1 MGTKILITGGS
12 GMIGQALSV
21 ALSQKGHQVSH
32 LSRHPSTDASY
43 PSFKWDI
50 GSRYID
56 PRALKVDVIIHLS
69 GEGIANNRWTE
80 KQKQKL
86 MAELDKIPQKQSI
99 EIESVKLDEGVL
111 KSITELNQKA
121 AAIIQDFG
129 KIYVR
134 KKEIELDIISMDE
147 FLVQGQEELAATNK
161 ELRDILD
168 ALDEQYPQGR
178 INLQDGTIQYQ
189 PGAPTRKQQQAE
201 QQAQQQKQSSGNGMK
216 VVKE

>member
-1 MGTKILITGGS
+1 
-12 GMIGQALSV
+12 
-21 ALSQKGHQVSH
+21 
-32 LSRHPSTDASY
+32 
-43 PSFKWDI
+43 
-50 GSRYID
+50 
-56 PRALKVDVIIHLS
+56 
-69 GEGIANNRWTE
+69 
-80 KQKQKL
+80 

-99 EIESVKLDEGVL
+99 EIELVKLDEKVL
-111 KSITELNQKA
+111 ESINELNQKA
-121 AAIIQDFG
+121 AAIIQEFG

-178 INLQDGTIQYQ
+178 INIQDGTIQYQ
-189 PGAPTRKQQQAE
+189 PGAPTRKQQAE
-201 QQAQQQKQSSGNGMK
+201 QQAQQAQQPASSGMK

>member
-1 MGTKILITGGS
+1 
-12 GMIGQALSV
+12 
-21 ALSQKGHQVSH
+21 
-32 LSRHPSTDASY
+32 
-43 PSFKWDI
+43 
-50 GSRYID
+50 
-56 PRALKVDVIIHLS
+56 
-69 GEGIANNRWTE
+69 
-80 KQKQKL
+80 

-99 EIESVKLDEGVL
+99 EIELVKLDEDVL
-111 KSITELNQKA
+111 KSITELNEKA
-121 AAIIQDFG
+121 ASIIQEFG

-178 INLQDGTIQYQ
+178 VNLQDGTIQYQ
-189 PGAPTRKQQQAE
+189 PGAPTRKQQAE
-201 QQAQQQKQSSGNGMK
+201 LQRQQSSGNQSMK

>member
-1 MGTKILITGGS
+1 
-12 GMIGQALSV
+12 
-21 ALSQKGHQVSH
+21 
-32 LSRHPSTDASY
+32 
-43 PSFKWDI
+43 
-50 GSRYID
+50 
-56 PRALKVDVIIHLS
+56 
-69 GEGIANNRWTE
+69 
-80 KQKQKL
+80 

-99 EIESVKLDEGVL
+99 EIELVKLDEKVL
-111 KSITELNQKA
+111 ESINELNQKA
-121 AAIIQDFG
+121 AAIIQEFG

-134 KKEIELDIISMDE
+134 KKEIELDIISMDD
-147 FLVQGQEELAATNK
+147 FLVKGQEELSATNK

-201 QQAQQQKQSSGNGMK
+201 QQAQQQQQSSGNGMK